1 MKYCFAADRTLGKLA
16 KWLRILGFDTIFESD
31 ISNKGFY
38 DHLEQERVLLTR
50 TAKIRDRFAVKRL
63 VFIEADNV
71 YEQLRQVIGELAI
84 ARQDIRM
91 FSMCLQC
98 NSPIIAANKQALY
111 GRVPDYIWQTH
122 AEFSQCRR
130 CERIYWAGSHAE
142 RSRAIIEKLFKMKI
156 EE

>member
-1 MKYCFAADRTLGKLA
+1 MKLYFAADRTLGKLA

-38 DHLEQERVLLTR
+38 DHLEPERVLLTR
-50 TAKIRDRFAVKRL
+50 TAKIRHRFAAKRL
-63 VFIEADNV
+63 VFIEADDV

-84 ARQDIRM
+84 ARQDIRV

-98 NSPIIAANKQALY
+98 NSPIIEVNKQAVY

-122 AEFSQCRR
+122 DEFSRCRQ
-130 CERIYWAGSHAE
+130 CERIYWSGSHVA
-142 RSRAIIEKLFKMKI
+142 RSRAIIEKLF
-156 EE
+156 E